1 MRLTAAVTGVAML
14 VGTVSLLAGR
24 STSGL
29 PQPASPS
36 RAPMLAA
43 PAKPSKANFPRQSN
57 QKEERLKPPW
67 EDMDLGE

>member
-1 MRLTAAVTGVAML
+1 
-14 VGTVSLLAGR
+14 
-24 STSGL
+24 
-29 PQPASPS
+29 
-36 RAPMLAA
+36 MLAA